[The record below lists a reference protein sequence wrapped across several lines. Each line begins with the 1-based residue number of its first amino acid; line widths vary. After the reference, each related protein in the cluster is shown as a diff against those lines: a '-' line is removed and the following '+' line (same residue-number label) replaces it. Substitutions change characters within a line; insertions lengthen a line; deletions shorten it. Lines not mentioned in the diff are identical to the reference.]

1 MTEGKFSFPIIHSI
15 RTDPTNRQLLNIL
28 KQRSN
33 STELKLFALQLLEKT
48 NTFAYCRQFLQVLET
63 EAREEIQMLGG
74 NRMLEKIMD
83 ALSIKVAEEDEKN
96 MN

>member
-15 RTDPTNRQLLNIL
+15 RMDPSNRQLLNIL

-33 STELKLFALQLLEKT
+33 SVELKQFALQLLEKT
-48 NTFAYCRQFLQVLET
+48 DTFNYCRQFLEVLEI
-63 EAREEIQMLGG
+63 EARQEIKLLGG

-83 ALSIKVAEEDEKN
+83 VLSIKSE
-96 MN
+96 